1 MLTASIILVLIGG
14 IWFVA
19 RLWTV
24 RKHNRILYTM
34 YDYRREI
41 TSLMRSDRMST
52 SIDRNDYRKLRRTL
66 DNTNLV
72 IEDFEKNEPA
82 FFDFIQYIQQSGKQA
97 FRADVRQ
104 QRLSLAQNEEVKHH
118 QKNLQRLLSW
128 SVYYRTPMLFRNKPL
143 LTFFLNLFGCNRQKM
158 ATQKESYSEWMGRHV
173 SQPLTKDFSAEL

>member
-1 MLTASIILVLIGG
+1 MLIASLILVLIGAA
-14 IWFVA
+14 WFVA
-19 RLWTV
+19 RLWAV

-34 YDYRREI
+34 YDYRRDI
-41 TSLMRSDRMST
+41 TSLMRSDRLES

-66 DNTNLV
+66 DNANLV
-72 IEDFEKNEPA
+72 IDDFEKNRPSL
-82 FFDFIQYIQQSGKQA
+82 FDFVKYIKHSGKQA

-128 SVYYRTPMLFRNKPL
+128 SVYYRTPMLFRNKSL
-143 LTFFLNLFGCNRQKM
+143 LMFFLNLFGCNRQKI

-173 SQPLTKDFSAEL
+173 SEPLTKDFSAEL